1 MKKLRSPLLSVLV
14 IYILC
19 FIFRMIEYFMIRT
32 DQTLLGEA
40 IIHKIAG
47 FIILWIAIKMLS
59 TDFEFIGFKR
69 KGIFKN
75 FAFGL
80 LFGISVFAAAY
91 GAEILIAVSQG
102 NFQSLQ
108 FYVSSYAVDKNIGN
122 QTGIL
127 FFLICIV
134 GNIVN
139 VLMEEGVYRG
149 LFQKILQQKYKF
161 IAAAII
167 CSILFGAWHVIG
179 PIRNYYDG
187 LSSMGGMAANIFM
200 LVITSSLVGFKAA
213 MITKLT
219 GSLYMA
225 MGDHFVNNTIVNILH
240 VTSYTGAD
248 ELMFVRITIAQ
259 SLSFLLVLIF
269 YIWKQKKTDSDSSP
283 SGN

>member
-19 FIFRMIEYFMIRT
+19 FIFRIIEYFIIRT

-47 FIILWIAIKMLS
+47 IIILWIAIKMLS

-80 LFGISVFAAAY
+80 LFGISVFAAVY

-187 LSSMGGMAANIFM
+187 LSSMGGMVANIFM
-200 LVITSSLVGFKAA
+200 LVITSGLVGFKAA

-259 SLSFLLVLIF
+259 SLSFLLVLVF
-269 YIWKQKKTDSDSSP
+269 YIWKQKETGSGSVP

>member
-1 MKKLRSPLLSVLV
+1 MKKLRSPLLSVLA

-19 FIFRMIEYFMIRT
+19 FIFRMIEYFIIRT

-47 FIILWIAIKMLS
+47 IIILWIAIKMLS

-179 PIRNYYDG
+179 PIRSYYDG
-187 LSSMGGMAANIFM
+187 LSSMGGMVANIFM
-200 LVITSSLVGFKAA
+200 LVITSGLVGFKAA

-225 MGDHFVNNTIVNILH
+225 MGDHFANNTIVNILH
-240 VTSYTGAD
+240 VISYTGAD

-269 YIWKQKKTDSDSSP
+269 YIWKQKKIGSDSDTSE
-283 SGN
+283 N

>member
-47 FIILWIAIKMLS
+47 IIILWIAIKMLS

-219 GSLYMA
+219 GSIYMA

>member
-1 MKKLRSPLLSVLV
+1 MKKLRSPLLSVLA

-47 FIILWIAIKMLS
+47 IIILWIAIKMLS

-167 CSILFGAWHVIG
+167 CSILFGAWHDIG
-179 PIRNYYDG
+179 PIRSYYDG
-187 LSSMGGMAANIFM
+187 MSSMGGWW
-200 LVITSSLVGFKAA
+200 
-213 MITKLT
+213 LT
-219 GSLYMA
+219 FSC
-225 MGDHFVNNTIVNILH
+225 
-240 VTSYTGAD
+240 
-248 ELMFVRITIAQ
+248 
-259 SLSFLLVLIF
+259 
-269 YIWKQKKTDSDSSP
+269 W
-283 SGN
+283 

>member
-47 FIILWIAIKMLS
+47 IIILWIAIKILS

-179 PIRNYYDG
+179 PIRSYYDG
-187 LSSMGGMAANIFM
+187 MSSMGGMVANIFM
-200 LVITSSLVGFKAA
+200 LVITSGLVGFKAA

>member
-47 FIILWIAIKMLS
+47 IIILWIAIKMLS

-167 CSILFGAWHVIG
+167 CSILFGVGHVIG

>member
-47 FIILWIAIKMLS
+47 IIILWIAIKMLS
-59 TDFEFIGFKR
+59 TDFELIGFKR

>member
-47 FIILWIAIKMLS
+47 IIILWIAIKMLS

-187 LSSMGGMAANIFM
+187 LRSMGGMAANIFM

>member
-47 FIILWIAIKMLS
+47 IIILWIAIKMLS

-225 MGDHFVNNTIVNILH
+225 MGDHFVNNSIVNILH

-269 YIWKQKKTDSDSSP
+269 YIWKQKKTDPDSSP

>member
-47 FIILWIAIKMLS
+47 IIILWIAIKMLS

-80 LFGISVFAAAY
+80 LFGISVFAAVY

-187 LSSMGGMAANIFM
+187 LSSMGGMVANIFM
-200 LVITSSLVGFKAA
+200 LVITSGLVGFKEA
-213 MITKLT
+213 MITRLT

>member
-1 MKKLRSPLLSVLV
+1 
-14 IYILC
+14 
-19 FIFRMIEYFMIRT
+19 MIRT

-47 FIILWIAIKMLS
+47 IIILWIAIKMLS

-219 GSLYMA
+219 GSIYMA

>member
-1 MKKLRSPLLSVLV
+1 MKKLRSPLLSVLA

-19 FIFRMIEYFMIRT
+19 FIFRMIEYFIIRT

-47 FIILWIAIKMLS
+47 IIILWIAIKMLS
-59 TDFEFIGFKR
+59 ADFEYIGFKR

-179 PIRNYYDG
+179 PIRSYYDG
-187 LSSMGGMAANIFM
+187 MSSMGGMVANIFM
-200 LVITSSLVGFKAA
+200 LVITSGLVGFKAA
-213 MITKLT
+213 MITRLT

-269 YIWKQKKTDSDSSP
+269 YIWKQKKIGSGSAP

>member
-47 FIILWIAIKMLS
+47 IIILWIAIKMLS

-187 LSSMGGMAANIFM
+187 LSSMGGMAANLFM

-225 MGDHFVNNTIVNILH
+225 MGDHFVNNSIVNILH

-269 YIWKQKKTDSDSSP
+269 YIWKQKKTDPDSSP

>member
-47 FIILWIAIKMLS
+47 IIILWIAIKILS

>member
-1 MKKLRSPLLSVLV
+1 MKKLRSPLLSVLA

-19 FIFRMIEYFMIRT
+19 FIFRMIEYFIIRT

-47 FIILWIAIKMLS
+47 IIILWIAIKMLS
-59 TDFEFIGFKR
+59 TDFELIGFKR

-80 LFGISVFAAAY
+80 LFGISVFAAVY

>member
-1 MKKLRSPLLSVLV
+1 MKKLRSPLLSVLA

-19 FIFRMIEYFMIRT
+19 FIFRIIEYFIIRT
-32 DQTLLGEA
+32 DQTLWGEA

-47 FIILWIAIKMLS
+47 IIILWITIKMLS
-59 TDFEFIGFKR
+59 TDFEYIGFKR

-75 FAFGL
+75 FTFGL

-108 FYVSSYAVDKNIGN
+108 FYVSSYAVDRNIGN

-149 LFQKILQQKYKF
+149 LFQKILQQKYRF

-200 LVITSSLVGFKAA
+200 LVITSGLVGFKAA

>member
-1 MKKLRSPLLSVLV
+1 MKKLRSPLLSVLA

-47 FIILWIAIKMLS
+47 IIILWIAIKMLS

-179 PIRNYYDG
+179 PIRSYYDG
-187 LSSMGGMAANIFM
+187 MSSMGGMVANIFM
-200 LVITSSLVGFKAA
+200 LVITSGLVGFKAA

-269 YIWKQKKTDSDSSP
+269 YIWKQKKIGSGSAS

>member
-47 FIILWIAIKMLS
+47 IIILWIAIKMLS

-283 SGN
+283 SGS

>member
-1 MKKLRSPLLSVLV
+1 
-14 IYILC
+14 
-19 FIFRMIEYFMIRT
+19 
-32 DQTLLGEA
+32 
-40 IIHKIAG
+40 
-47 FIILWIAIKMLS
+47 MLS
-59 TDFEFIGFKR
+59 TDFEYIGFKR

-75 FAFGL
+75 FTFGL

-149 LFQKILQQKYKF
+149 LFQKILQQKYRF

-200 LVITSSLVGFKAA
+200 LVITSGLVGFKAA

>member
-1 MKKLRSPLLSVLV
+1 MKKLRSPLLSVLA

-19 FIFRMIEYFMIRT
+19 FIFRMIEYFIIRT

-47 FIILWIAIKMLS
+47 IIILWIAIKMLS

-149 LFQKILQQKYKF
+149 FFQKILQQKYKF

-187 LSSMGGMAANIFM
+187 LSSMGGMVANIFM
-200 LVITSSLVGFKAA
+200 LVITSGLVGFKAA

-240 VTSYTGAD
+240 VISYTGAD

-269 YIWKQKKTDSDSSP
+269 YIWKQKKIGSDSDTSE
-283 SGN
+283 N

>member
-1 MKKLRSPLLSVLV
+1 MKKLRSPLLSVLA

-47 FIILWIAIKMLS
+47 IIILWIAIKMLS

-187 LSSMGGMAANIFM
+187 LSSMGGMVANIFM
-200 LVITSSLVGFKAA
+200 LVITSGLVGFKAA
-213 MITKLT
+213 MITRLT

-269 YIWKQKKTDSDSSP
+269 YIWKQKKIGSGSAS

>member
-1 MKKLRSPLLSVLV
+1 MKKLRSPLLSVLA

-19 FIFRMIEYFMIRT
+19 FIFRMIEYFIIRT

-47 FIILWIAIKMLS
+47 IIILWIAIKMLS
-59 TDFEFIGFKR
+59 TDFEYIGFKR

-75 FAFGL
+75 FTFGL

-149 LFQKILQQKYKF
+149 LFQKILQQKYRF

-187 LSSMGGMAANIFM
+187 LSSMGGMAGNIFM
-200 LVITSSLVGFKAA
+200 LVITSGLVGFKAA

>member
-1 MKKLRSPLLSVLV
+1 MLV

-47 FIILWIAIKMLS
+47 IIILWIAIKMLS

-225 MGDHFVNNTIVNILH
+225 MGDHFVNNSIVNILH

-269 YIWKQKKTDSDSSP
+269 YIWKQKKTDPDSSP

>member
-1 MKKLRSPLLSVLV
+1 MKKLRSPLLSVLA

-19 FIFRMIEYFMIRT
+19 FIFRMIEYFIIRT

-47 FIILWIAIKMLS
+47 IIILWIAIKMLS
-59 TDFEFIGFKR
+59 TDFEYIGFKR

-149 LFQKILQQKYKF
+149 LFQKILQQKYRF

-200 LVITSSLVGFKAA
+200 LVITSGLVGFKAA

>member
-47 FIILWIAIKMLS
+47 IIILWIAIKMLS

-134 GNIVN
+134 GN
-139 VLMEEGVYRG
+139 
-149 LFQKILQQKYKF
+149 
-161 IAAAII
+161 
-167 CSILFGAWHVIG
+167 
-179 PIRNYYDG
+179 
-187 LSSMGGMAANIFM
+187 LS
-200 LVITSSLVGFKAA
+200 
-213 MITKLT
+213 
-219 GSLYMA
+219 
-225 MGDHFVNNTIVNILH
+225 
-240 VTSYTGAD
+240 
-248 ELMFVRITIAQ
+248 
-259 SLSFLLVLIF
+259 LIH
-269 YIWKQKKTDSDSSP
+269 ISEPTRH
-283 SGN
+283 

>member
-47 FIILWIAIKMLS
+47 IIILWIAIKMLS

-219 GSLYMA
+219 GSIYMA
-225 MGDHFVNNTIVNILH
+225 IGDHFVNNTIVNILH

>member
-1 MKKLRSPLLSVLV
+1 MKKLRSPLLSVLA

-19 FIFRMIEYFMIRT
+19 FIFRMIEYFIIRT

-47 FIILWIAIKMLS
+47 IIILWIAIKMLS

-167 CSILFGAWHVIG
+167 CSILFGAWHDIG
-179 PIRNYYDG
+179 PIRSYYDG
-187 LSSMGGMAANIFM
+187 MSSMGGMVANIFM
-200 LVITSSLVGFKAA
+200 LVITSGLVGFKAA

>member
-47 FIILWIAIKMLS
+47 IIILWIAIKMLS
-59 TDFEFIGFKR
+59 TDFELIGFKR

-80 LFGISVFAAAY
+80 LFGISVFAAVY

>member
-1 MKKLRSPLLSVLV
+1 MKKLRSPLLSVLA

-47 FIILWIAIKMLS
+47 IIILWIAIKILS

-179 PIRNYYDG
+179 PIRSYYDG
-187 LSSMGGMAANIFM
+187 MSSMGGMAANIFM
-200 LVITSSLVGFKAA
+200 LVITSGLVGFKEA
-213 MITKLT
+213 MITRLT

>member
-1 MKKLRSPLLSVLV
+1 
-14 IYILC
+14 
-19 FIFRMIEYFMIRT
+19 MIEYFMIRT

-47 FIILWIAIKMLS
+47 IIILWIAIKMLS
-59 TDFEFIGFKR
+59 TDFELIGFKR

-80 LFGISVFAAAY
+80 LFGISVFAAVY

>member
-19 FIFRMIEYFMIRT
+19 FIFRIIEYFIIRT

-47 FIILWIAIKMLS
+47 IIILWIAIKMLS
-59 TDFEFIGFKR
+59 SDFEYIGFKR

-75 FAFGL
+75 IALGL

-91 GAEILIAVSQG
+91 GVEILIAVSQG

-139 VLMEEGVYRG
+139 VWMEEGVYRG

-161 IAAAII
+161 IEAAII
-167 CSILFGAWHVIG
+167 CSILFGVWHFIG

-187 LSSMGGMAANIFM
+187 LSSMGGMAANISM
-200 LVITSSLVGFKAA
+200 LVITSGLVGFKAA

-259 SLSFLLVLIF
+259 SLSFLLVLVF
-269 YIWKQKKTDSDSSP
+269 YIWKQKETGSGSVP

>member
-47 FIILWIAIKMLS
+47 IIILWIAIKMLS

-80 LFGISVFAAAY
+80 LFGISVFAAVY

>member
-47 FIILWIAIKMLS
+47 IIILWIAIKMLS

-179 PIRNYYDG
+179 PIRSYYDG

>member
-1 MKKLRSPLLSVLV
+1 MKKLRSPLLSVLA

-19 FIFRMIEYFMIRT
+19 FIFRMIEYFIIRT

-47 FIILWIAIKMLS
+47 IIILWIAIKMLS
-59 TDFEFIGFKR
+59 TDFEYIGFKR